1 MLKVRSFYV
10 SSLRIPLEHPITF
23 WLCTSLDLSDEAK
36 STHEKLRTPVFT
48 LFLPQENSVVEQK
61 IDFDLGFSEYCITSE
76 SPMNKHAHIGR
87 WIVFVGKQ
95 VNIFRYEFQ
104 TALFL
109 NEMIILYSNLQIEN
123 NNKRQERITWKTS
136 SNIQAIVTF
145 LSPVYSHKW
154 KSIFIKNSI
163 DFEEFF
169 HHVIQKLKLTIQS
182 GWLKW
187 IVLIVGRGI
196 GMMWNRTL

>member
-1 MLKVRSFYV
+1 MFVSKGSDFHKVFDIRPVLSEITCNEQTNLPLYNISCKFTFQDFTEFLLIMLKVRSFYV

-123 NNKRQERITWKTS
+123 NNKRQERIT
-136 SNIQAIVTF
+136 
-145 LSPVYSHKW
+145 
-154 KSIFIKNSI
+154 
-163 DFEEFF
+163 
-169 HHVIQKLKLTIQS
+169 
-182 GWLKW
+182 
-187 IVLIVGRGI
+187 
-196 GMMWNRTL
+196 